1 MLTETHA
8 DFLTD
13 EQRMVRDMAR
23 DFARAELAPHAAR
36 WDEEGYVPDATL
48 AKMGEL
54 GLMGMLVPEEW
65 GGTGADYLAYA
76 LAIEEVAA
84 GCASAAVLMSV
95 QNGLGCGCILSWGSV
110 EQKKRW
116 LPRLAAGQAY
126 ACFCLTEPQ
135 AGSEANNLKT
145 RAVLAAGEWKLT
157 GTKQFITG
165 GKRADLAIV
174 FAVTDPDLGKKGLS
188 AFVVPTDR
196 PGYQPQK
203 LEDKLGIRASD
214 TCAIVFEDCR
224 IPEDHLLGPRGKG
237 LAVALSNL
245 EGGRIGIA
253 AQAVG
258 IARAALEAAVAYAR
272 QRTQFGK
279 KIVEHQSIGNLLAD
293 MHTRLNAARLL
304 VHHAARL
311 RSAGVPCLSE
321 ASQAKLFASEAAE
334 WIASKAIQVHGGYGY
349 LRDYPVERH
358 YRDARITQIY
368 EGTSE
373 IQRLLIAR
381 TLAE

>member
-1 MLTETHA
+1 MLTQAHA

-13 EQRMVRDMAR
+13 EQRMVREMAR
-23 DFARAELAPHAAR
+23 DFSRAELAPHAAR
-36 WDEEGYVPDATL
+36 WDEEGYLPDATI
-48 AKMGEL
+48 AQMGAL

-65 GGTGADYLAYA
+65 GGTGADYLSYA

-95 QNGLGCGCILSWGSV
+95 QNGLGCGCILSWGTP

-116 LPRLAAGQAY
+116 LPRLAAGEAY

-145 RAVLAAGEWKLT
+145 RAVLDGGQWKLT
-157 GTKQFITG
+157 STKQFITG
-165 GKRADLAIV
+165 GKRADFAIV

-214 TCAIVFEDCR
+214 TCAIVFDQCA

-258 IARAALEAAVAYAR
+258 IARAAMEAAVAYAKE
-272 QRTQFGK
+272 RTQFGK
-279 KIVEHQSIGNLLAD
+279 KIAEHQSIGNLLAD

-304 VHHAARL
+304 VHHAARM
-311 RSAGVPCLSE
+311 RSAGLPCLSE

-381 TLAE
+381 TLSE

>member
-1 MLTETHA
+1 MLTETHS

-23 DFARAELAPHAAR
+23 DFSRAELAPNAAR

-48 AKMGEL
+48 AQMGEL

-95 QNGLGCGCILSWGSV
+95 QNGLGCGCILSWGT
-110 EQKKRW
+110 EAQKKRW
-116 LPRLAAGQAY
+116 LPRLAAGEAY

-145 RAVLAAGEWKLT
+145 RAVLEGGLWKLT

-165 GKRADLAIV
+165 GKRADFAIV

-188 AFVVPTDR
+188 AFVVPTDL

-203 LEDKLGIRASD
+203 AEDKLGIRASD
-214 TCAIVFEDCR
+214 TCAIVLDNCSV
-224 IPEDHLLGPRGKG
+224 PEDHLLGPRGKG

-258 IARAALEAAVAYAR
+258 IARAALEAAVAYAKE
-272 QRTQFGK
+272 RTQFGK

-293 MHTRLNAARLL
+293 MHTRLNAARLM
-304 VHHAARL
+304 VHHAARM
-311 RSAGVPCLSE
+311 RSAGIPCLSE

>member
-1 MLTETHA
+1 MLTETHS

-23 DFARAELAPHAAR
+23 EYSRAELAPHASR
-36 WDEEGYVPDATL
+36 WDEEGYVPDATIS
-48 AKMGEL
+48 KMGEL

-65 GGTGADYLAYA
+65 GGTGADYLSYA

-95 QNGLGCGCILSWGSV
+95 QNGLGCGCILSWGST

-145 RAVLAAGEWKLT
+145 RAVLEGGQWKLT

-174 FAVTDPDLGKKGLS
+174 FAVTDPELGKKGLS
-188 AFVVPTDR
+188 AFVVPTDL

-203 LEDKLGIRASD
+203 AEDKLGIRASD
-214 TCAIVFEDCR
+214 TCAIVLDQCA

-258 IARAALEAAVAYAR
+258 IARAALEAAVAYAKE
-272 QRTQFGK
+272 RTQFGK

-304 VHHAARL
+304 VHHAARM
-311 RSAGVPCLSE
+311 RSAGIPCLSE

-381 TLAE
+381 TLAG